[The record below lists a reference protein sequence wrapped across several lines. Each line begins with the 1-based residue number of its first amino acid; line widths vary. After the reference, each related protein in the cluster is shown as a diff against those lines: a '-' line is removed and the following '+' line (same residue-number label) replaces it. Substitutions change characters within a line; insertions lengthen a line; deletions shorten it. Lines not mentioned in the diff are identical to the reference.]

1 MVARS
6 ESVVTPERFAAG
18 KTYPEYRAS
27 FTQYGDL
34 YDENYAATKVSE
46 EDARYFRELAARPDG
61 PAKVLVITENWCP
74 DCYREAPVM
83 ARVAE
88 AAGMELRVV
97 ERDQHKDIMAEF
109 KKNGEFE
116 SIPVFVFY
124 TKDHRYITHFIER
137 SKYAEAH
144 INDMRVGTEGM
155 TPEQRAAHNAKFRK
169 EHWPTWRQATIDQL
183 KEMLGGGSGR

>member
-1 MVARS
+1 MVTS
-6 ESVVTPERFAAG
+6 SPSVVTPERFAAG
-18 KTYPEYRAS
+18 KTYAEYRAS
-27 FTQYGDL
+27 FTEYGDL
-34 YDENYAATKVSE
+34 YDENYAGTQVSE
-46 EDARYFRELAARPDG
+46 QDAKELRDLVARPDG

-109 KKNGEFE
+109 KKNGEFD

-137 SKYAEAH
+137 SKYAEEH
-144 INDMRVGTEGM
+144 IGDMRVGTEGM
-155 TPEQRAAHNAKFRK
+155 SQEERVAHNARFRK
-169 EHWPTWRQATIDQL
+169 EQWGTWRQATITQL
-183 KEMLGGGSGR
+183 KEMLGGA